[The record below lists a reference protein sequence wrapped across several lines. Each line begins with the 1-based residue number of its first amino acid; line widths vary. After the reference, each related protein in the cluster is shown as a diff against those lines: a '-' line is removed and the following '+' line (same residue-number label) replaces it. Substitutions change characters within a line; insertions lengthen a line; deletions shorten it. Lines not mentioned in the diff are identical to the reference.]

1 MEQCGNQ
8 AIRQENDEKNSP
20 KSRNYH
26 IYKQS
31 KDYIEHWVRRPD
43 KTWTKGKKRRKKI
56 QLIFARFAPK
66 QGVQESEE
74 KGQNLKKWKACPH
87 AESRKA

>member
-20 KSRNYH
+20 RSRNYH
-26 IYKQS
+26 IYNQS

-43 KTWTKGKKRRKKI
+43 KTWTKGKKKKKENPI
-56 QLIFARFAPK
+56 NFCL
-66 QGVQESEE
+66 VCS
-74 KGQNLKKWKACPH
+74 
-87 AESRKA
+87 